1 MNTFK
6 IILKIL
12 PLFTLYLLGSC
23 SPVKTLTIDFP
34 KPSPKELPES
44 LQSLTLVS
52 GINNKFSDLSAD
64 SIQKLLYLK
73 EFETDTVFYDLKM
86 ADTTLHALGELLF
99 ESGRYDFVIPE
110 DRLIE
115 QDDPEKFAPELSWD
129 KVEWLCRYFNT
140 DAVLSLDHLA
150 ARLITS
156 FDNNAYYDP
165 FLSGFH
171 SLAVAEMK
179 INYEAVFR
187 VYEPVNKKIL
197 LREFISDTLFWED
210 ADSSVRT
217 LFARFTPAKQ
227 AFIECGIDIALQLA
241 DQISVRWTVQKRK
254 YFVKGNTKMKHA
266 SQLANT
272 NDWLAAMSIWKE
284 IEENTKSP
292 SLKSKAQYN
301 IALAYEMIGDLDQS
315 ISWALKSYNSQFRPV
330 TYEYLELLKRR
341 KSELKNL
348 SQ

>member
-1 MNTFK
+1 
-6 IILKIL
+6 
-12 PLFTLYLLGSC
+12 
-23 SPVKTLTIDFP
+23 
-34 KPSPKELPES
+34 
-44 LQSLTLVS
+44 
-52 GINNKFSDLSAD
+52 
-64 SIQKLLYLK
+64 
-73 EFETDTVFYDLKM
+73 
-86 ADTTLHALGELLF
+86 
-99 ESGRYDFVIPE
+99 
-110 DRLIE
+110 
-115 QDDPEKFAPELSWD
+115 
-129 KVEWLCRYFNT
+129 
-140 DAVLSLDHLA
+140 LSLDHLA

-156 FDNNAYYDP
+156 FGNNAYYEP